1 MKLWLWAGLLVFV
14 WAMAFVL
21 SLVSGYTSLNFGDV
35 WQPGSLTQTVVGEV
49 RLPRAI
55 LATLLGGG
63 LALAGAGIQGV
74 FRNPLA
80 DPALIGISGGAALFA
95 AVYIV
100 FVSQTGFS
108 LLGLSGSAFLGGVIA
123 TLLVLLIGGR
133 QPDLSTIL
141 LAGIAINA
149 ICLAGVGLMS
159 YLAPDQT
166 LRSVSFWALGSFNH
180 VGWPE
185 VFVGLLVIPAMIRL
199 IALSLVLDVLTL
211 GDREAA
217 HLGISVIPRRIE
229 VILWSALITGISVSL
244 VGIIAF
250 VGLIVPHLVRIS
262 FSAKHVVVL
271 PFSAIIGGGLMVAA
285 DLFSRSLL
293 APVELPVGIVIT
305 LLGAP
310 IFVVL
315 VARWSK
321 GLWL

>member
-185 VFVGLLVIPAMIRL
+185 VSVGLLVIPAMIRL

>member
-1 MKLWLWAGLLVFV
+1 VKLWLWAGLLVFV

>member
-21 SLVSGYTSLNFGDV
+21 SLGSGYTSLNLGEI
-35 WQPGSLTQTVVGEV
+35 WEPGSLTQTVVGEV

-185 VFVGLLVIPAMIRL
+185 VSVGLLVIPAMIRL

-262 FSAKHVVVL
+262 FGAKHVVVL

-293 APVELPVGIVIT
+293 APVELPVGIVTT

>member
-1 MKLWLWAGLLVFV
+1 MKLWLWAGLVDFV

-185 VFVGLLVIPAMIRL
+185 VSVGLLVIPAMIRL

>member
-1 MKLWLWAGLLVFV
+1 M
-14 WAMAFVL
+14 
-21 SLVSGYTSLNFGDV
+21 
-35 WQPGSLTQTVVGEV
+35 
-49 RLPRAI
+49 
-55 LATLLGGG
+55 
-63 LALAGAGIQGV
+63 
-74 FRNPLA
+74 
-80 DPALIGISGGAALFA
+80 
-95 AVYIV
+95 
-100 FVSQTGFS
+100 
-108 LLGLSGSAFLGGVIA
+108 
-123 TLLVLLIGGR
+123 IGGR

-180 VGWPE
+180 VGWTE
-185 VFVGLLVIPAMIRL
+185 VAVGLLVIPAMLRL
-199 IALSLVLDVLTL
+199 MSLSLVLDVLIL

-217 HLGISVIPRRIE
+217 HLGISVVPRRIE

-250 VGLIVPHLVRIS
+250 VGLIVPHLVRMT

-271 PFSAIIGGGLMVAA
+271 PFSAIIGGGLLVAA

-293 APVELPVGIVIT
+293 APVELPVGIVTT

-310 IFVVL
+310 VFVIL

>member
-1 MKLWLWAGLLVFV
+1 
-14 WAMAFVL
+14 
-21 SLVSGYTSLNFGDV
+21 
-35 WQPGSLTQTVVGEV
+35 
-49 RLPRAI
+49 
-55 LATLLGGG
+55 
-63 LALAGAGIQGV
+63 
-74 FRNPLA
+74 
-80 DPALIGISGGAALFA
+80 
-95 AVYIV
+95 
-100 FVSQTGFS
+100 
-108 LLGLSGSAFLGGVIA
+108 
-123 TLLVLLIGGR
+123 
-133 QPDLSTIL
+133 
-141 LAGIAINA
+141 
-149 ICLAGVGLMS
+149 
-159 YLAPDQT
+159 
-166 LRSVSFWALGSFNH
+166 
-180 VGWPE
+180 
-185 VFVGLLVIPAMIRL
+185 LVIPAMIRL

>member
-185 VFVGLLVIPAMIRL
+185 VSVGFLVIPAMIRL

>member
-1 MKLWLWAGLLVFV
+1 VKLWLWAGLLVFV

-185 VFVGLLVIPAMIRL
+185 VSVGFLVIPAMIRL

>member
-1 MKLWLWAGLLVFV
+1 
-14 WAMAFVL
+14 MAFVL

-185 VFVGLLVIPAMIRL
+185 VSVGLLVIPAMIRL

>member
-1 MKLWLWAGLLVFV
+1 VKLWLWAGLLVFV

-185 VFVGLLVIPAMIRL
+185 VFVGFLVIPAMIRL

>member
-14 WAMAFVL
+14 WAMAFIL

-185 VFVGLLVIPAMIRL
+185 VSVGLLVIPAMIRL

-293 APVELPVGIVIT
+293 APVELPVGIVTT